1 MVTVEGANYEGKRA
15 SMDRAW
21 MSLAGEG
28 GESDELGAAD
38 EYVEVAAFA
47 SSSVARMQRTV
58 VADLQQ
64 IRLQGRL

>member
-1 MVTVEGANYEGKRA
+1 VDVSAHQWRHGCVHEAM
-15 SMDRAW
+15 
-21 MSLAGEG
+21 AGEG